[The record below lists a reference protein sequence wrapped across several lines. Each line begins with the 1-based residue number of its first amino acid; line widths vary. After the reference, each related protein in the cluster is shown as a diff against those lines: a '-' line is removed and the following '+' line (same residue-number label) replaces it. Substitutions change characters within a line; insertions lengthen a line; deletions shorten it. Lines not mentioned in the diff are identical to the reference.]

1 MKSIYKRVLI
11 KVSGEALAGV
21 AKHGIDEDVCEVICQ
36 NIKKLVKDLG
46 VQVAIVVGGGNF
58 WRGAKNPNFDRTSSD
73 HMGMLA
79 TVMNGLALADKFA
92 DIGQDAVVFS
102 ALQMD
107 SVTPFYTRDK
117 AVQAMNEG
125 KVAILTGGTGRPYFT
140 TDTGAALRAA
150 EIEADVILLAKNI
163 DAVYDSDPAVN
174 PNAKKFDKIA
184 MADVLAQNLGV
195 MDLTATA
202 FCFANKIPVRVFGVK
217 QPENIV
223 KACCGDEIGT
233 IVTV

>member
-1 MKSIYKRVLI
+1 MKSIYKRILI
-11 KVSGEALAGV
+11 KVSGEAMAG
-21 AKHGIDEDVCEVICQ
+21 AEKRGIDEETCEKICKS
-36 NIKKLVKDLG
+36 IKTCVEMG
-46 VQVAIVVGGGNF
+46 TEVAIVVGGGNF
-58 WRGAKNPNFDRTSSD
+58 WRGAKNPTFDRTSSD

-79 TVMNGLALADKFA
+79 TVMNGLALQDKFR

-107 SVTPFYTRDK
+107 QVCPLYTK
-117 AVQAMNEG
+117 ADALSAMQSG

-163 DAVYDSDPAVN
+163 DAVYDKDPGTNSD
-174 PNAKKFDKIA
+174 AKRLDEISMKE
-184 MADVLAQNLGV
+184 VLDMNLGV

-202 FCFANKIPVRVFGVK
+202 FCLVNKIPVQVFGVK
-217 QPENIV
+217 NPENIV
-223 KACCGDEIGT
+223 KALCGEHVGT
-233 IVTV
+233 KVTV